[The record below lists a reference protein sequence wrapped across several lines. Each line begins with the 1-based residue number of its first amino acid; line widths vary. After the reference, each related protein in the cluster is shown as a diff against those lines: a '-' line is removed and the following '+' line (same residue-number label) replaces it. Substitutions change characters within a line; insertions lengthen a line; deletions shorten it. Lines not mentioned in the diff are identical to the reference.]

1 MTPGLTTISQRGPSL
16 STTSRPPSS
25 VIDGSRSAAAS
36 TSSGA
41 GNRGCHSL
49 SVFAG
54 MCSSTVRADMAAG
67 RKGPCPPAGGASVTS
82 SWPARPAACP
92 GRQPSARPGR
102 PGPAGRCRSV
112 AAPPRTGLSTVPICA
127 PSRAQPPIVGR
138 VAPRCPCRRSRRRT
152 TPARSPARPAGLTSG
167 LIRGRSDRVDRVQPE
182 YECPAQSPT
191 RTPSDPP
198 TRPLKASAYPRE
210 AGLRDG
216 RASAARPWSVR
227 CGSPS
232 TSQGLPRG
240 EASTTCGRWTSS
252 SVRAERR
259 RRHHR

>member
-67 RKGPCPPAGGASVTS
+67 RKGPCPPAGGASVTL

-127 PSRAQPPIVGR
+127 PSRAQPPIVGG
-138 VAPRCPCRRSRRRT
+138 VAPRCPCRRSH
-152 TPARSPARPAGLTSG
+152 
-167 LIRGRSDRVDRVQPE
+167 RGRPLLDQQPALVSLLVSFAVVQTGSTGSNQNTNARHRALHVPL
-182 YECPAQSPT
+182 
-191 RTPSDPP
+191 RTPQ

-227 CGSPS
+227 CGIPS
-232 TSQGLPRG
+232 TSQGLPR